1 MMKKGLLSTLIFII
15 ALTMAM
21 PVLAQNYHNGRPER
35 PSYNGGYNN
44 RTLDGNEIYYGL
56 RLGLGFGTVNNSE
69 ADEYDGPSNRTGL
82 NIGAVVGFQLSPS
95 APVYLESGL
104 FYTEK
109 GGRNNTVPSKKVDYN
124 LNYLELPILVKYCV
138 DIDGEFSVQPFLGGY
153 LAYGVGGKIKHHDDN
168 KDNRF
173 IESAFSRDLFKRFD
187 GGLRF
192 GCGVEYQMLYAD
204 LAYELGL
211 ANIGRD
217 AFEKTHNSCFYLN
230 IGVNF

>member
-21 PVLAQNYHNGRPER
+21 PVMAQNYHNGRPER

-56 RLGLGFGTVNNSE
+56 RLGLGFGIVNNSE

-138 DIDGEFSVQPFLGGY
+138 DIDGEFSLQPFAGGY
-153 LAYGVGGKIKHHDDN
+153 LAYGVGGKIKRHTD
-168 KDNRF
+168 RT
-173 IESAFSRDLFKRFD
+173 IESSFSRNQFKRFD

-192 GCGVEYQMLYAD
+192 GCGIEYQMLYAD

-217 AFEKTHNSCFYLN
+217 EFEKTHNSCFYLN

>member
-21 PVLAQNYHNGRPER
+21 PVMAQNYHNGRPER

-44 RTLDGNEIYYGL
+44 QTLGGNEIYYGL
-56 RLGLGFGTVNNSE
+56 RLGLGFATVNNSE
-69 ADEYDGPSNRTGL
+69 RDEYDAPSSRTGL
-82 NIGAVVGFQLSPS
+82 NIGAVIGFQLSPS

-109 GGRNNTVPSKKVDYN
+109 GGRNNSVPSQKIDYN
-124 LNYLELPILVKYCV
+124 LNYLEIPILVKYCF
-138 DIDGEFSVQPFLGGY
+138 DIDGDFSIQPLIGGY
-153 LAYGVGGKIKHHDDN
+153 MSYGVGGKLKHHNSDLE
-168 KDNRF
+168 KRF
-173 IESAFSRDLFKRFD
+173 IESSFSDKYFKRFD

-192 GCGVEYQMLYAD
+192 GCGIEYQMLYAD

-217 AFEKTHNSCFYLN
+217 EFEKTHNSCFYLN

>member
-21 PVLAQNYHNGRPER
+21 PVMAQNYHNGRPER

-56 RLGLGFGTVNNSE
+56 RLGLGFGTVNNSG
-69 ADEYDGPSNRTGL
+69 ADEYDGPSSRTGL
-82 NIGAVVGFQLSPS
+82 NVGAVVGFQLSPS

-109 GGRNNTVPSKKVDYN
+109 GGRNDKQQEIDFN

-138 DIDGEFSVQPFLGGY
+138 DIDGEFSLQPFAGGY
-153 LAYGVGGKIKHHDDN
+153 LAYGVGGKIKRHTD
-168 KDNRF
+168 RT
-173 IESAFSRDLFKRFD
+173 IESAFSSDQFKRFD

-192 GCGVEYQMLYAD
+192 GCGIEYQMLYAD

>member
-1 MMKKGLLSTLIFII
+1 MKKKGLLTWLISII

-21 PVLAQNYHNGRPER
+21 PVMAQNYHNGRPER

-44 RTLDGNEIYYGL
+44 HTLDGNEIYYGL
-56 RLGLGFGTVNNSE
+56 RLGLGFATVNNSE
-69 ADEYDGPSNRTGL
+69 LDKYDGPSSRTGL
-82 NIGAVVGFQLSPS
+82 NIGAVAGFQLSPS

-109 GGRNNTVPSKKVDYN
+109 GGRNNKKQDIDFN

-138 DIDGEFSVQPFLGGY
+138 DLDGEFSLQSFVGGY
-153 LAYGVGGKIKHHDDN
+153 LAYGVGGKIKRHTD
-168 KDNRF
+168 RT

-192 GCGVEYQMLYAD
+192 GCGIEYQMLYAD
-204 LAYELGL
+204 LSYELGL

-217 AFEKTHNSCFYLN
+217 AFEKTHNSCFYMN